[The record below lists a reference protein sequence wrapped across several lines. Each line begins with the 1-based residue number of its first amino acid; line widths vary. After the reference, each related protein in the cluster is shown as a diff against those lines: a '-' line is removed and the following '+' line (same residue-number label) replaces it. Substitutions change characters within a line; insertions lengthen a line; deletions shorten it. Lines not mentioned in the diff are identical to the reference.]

1 MAIQRPHTFK
11 MAKKKTEVEQKP
23 AVVTETSLAFF
34 EKYINNASP
43 TGFEWKG
50 QQLWLE
56 YLKPYIDDH
65 FVDSYGTAVGVINPT
80 AEYKVVIEAH
90 ADEISWF
97 VNYITND
104 GLIYVIRNGG
114 SDHQIAPS
122 KRVDIHTDN
131 GIVKAVF
138 GWPAIHTRLGG
149 EKEEAPTLKNIFLDC
164 GCTSKEEV
172 EKLGIH
178 VGCVITYEDEFMVLN
193 NRYYVGRA
201 LDNRAGGFM
210 IAEVARLLKENNI
223 TLPFGLYIVN
233 AVQEEIGVRGAEMI
247 AHRIKPN
254 VAIVTDV
261 THDTGTPMIN
271 KITQGD
277 LSCGKGPVISYAPAV
292 QNNLNKLLIESAQK
306 ANIPFQRQASSRSTG
321 TDTDAFAYSNDGV
334 PSALI
339 SLPLRYMHTTVEMI
353 HKDDVDNVIRLIYES
368 LLNIKSGQ
376 DFRYFK

>member
-233 AVQEEIGVRGAEMI
+233 AVQEEIGLRGAEMI

-368 LLNIKSGQ
+368 LLSIKAGQ